1 MGKKNLL
8 NQQSFEEYYKT
19 IPKEKSDTI
28 SYNLR
33 DAYNAYPDSIMQKF
47 KNDKYFHLPDTYKT
61 TQHITHSQG
70 SIYSPEKGGK

>member
-33 DAYNAYPDSIMQKF
+33 DAYNTYPDSIMQNHENVSNAYKTF
-47 KNDKYFHLPDTYKT
+47 KGGLKEYFDKYKKDSRLILP
-61 TQHITHSQG
+61 
-70 SIYSPEKGGK
+70 